1 MLPRTNTVH
10 QNPRIR
16 LRVVAIDVSFRTP
29 RKYPVNLKVLAGKS
43 IPYNLK
49 AIGRDQVLR
58 WDSIDPIEVDI
69 DDSVEIRV
77 YETYWFER
85 RRERVGSV
93 TFQVCKVTNLQ
104 STYTVQ
110 GHPESILS
118 SVSLTFSSGENLQA
132 AQSSLAAAGRVVGVP
147 SEAREITRTPRNIAD
162 AIMKIGRMVIEL
174 SPMAESAVRLCSQAW
189 EILQQQ
195 ARDDALV
202 ARLVDDM
209 DRMITLVAAAE
220 DHAKLLQLKTTIAE
234 MLALVEDIS
243 RFVIDYKSNSTTFRM
258 AVLADAQNRVDEF
271 ARRSKHLMREFNS
284 GMAAQLVQRVEKL
297 INDSDWALVDKLT
310 VPGAYFDPSRC
321 CLEGTRVRILDD
333 IESWARDANRS
344 TSLYWLYGPA
354 GSGKSS
360 IAASISERLDKTGI
374 LAGTFFCKRDNE
386 YLRKPEHLISSLAA
400 SLASKC
406 QPYGLQ
412 LVEALRNDR
421 RLAHSATRTRF
432 EGLIANPIRTVN
444 GDAISTPLVIVVDA
458 LDENGTVDSRKE
470 LVQCLLCMAQ
480 MTKWLKVIMT
490 SRPND
495 EIRHLLELNQEHI
508 LSCDLFTRDPSDL
521 SQDIRAYIQY
531 RMSSIS
537 LSLGR
542 RDHWPDEMEIKQLCT
557 RSNNLF
563 IWAHTACNLI
573 EQSLDPPTSLYQIL
587 AGVRHLGPKQALG
600 DIYTTAL
607 DECLRNN
614 IDDTETIRLCVGAI
628 VLTGTRCPL
637 SDASLAALLGKRI
650 KLHVVTRVIDRLG
663 SVIYRDV
670 QGAIRVLHHSFSDY
684 MVDES
689 CPERYRIDTT
699 TQNAALA
706 ASCLEVMMVN
716 LRFNIC
722 GLGDSRMLNQ
732 EVPNLRSLVE
742 ENIRPELAYSSL
754 YWATHL
760 SATTL
765 AIAAQSCGNLL
776 DLFMFGPRLMHW
788 IEALSLLGELHVAL
802 SSMHQ
807 LESWVN

>member
-1 MLPRTNTVH
+1 
-10 QNPRIR
+10 
-16 LRVVAIDVSFRTP
+16 
-29 RKYPVNLKVLAGKS
+29 
-43 IPYNLK
+43 
-49 AIGRDQVLR
+49 
-58 WDSIDPIEVDI
+58 
-69 DDSVEIRV
+69 
-77 YETYWFER
+77 
-85 RRERVGSV
+85 
-93 TFQVCKVTNLQ
+93 
-104 STYTVQ
+104 
-110 GHPESILS
+110 
-118 SVSLTFSSGENLQA
+118 
-132 AQSSLAAAGRVVGVP
+132 
-147 SEAREITRTPRNIAD
+147 
-162 AIMKIGRMVIEL
+162 
-174 SPMAESAVRLCSQAW
+174 MAESAVRLCSQAW
-189 EILQQQ
+189 EVLQQQ

-220 DHAKLLQLKTTIAE
+220 DHAKLLKMKTIIAE
-234 MLALVEDIS
+234 MLALVEDTS
-243 RFVIDYKSNSTTFRM
+243 RFVIDYQSHSTAFRM
-258 AVLADAQNRVDEF
+258 AVLADTQNRVDEF
-271 ARRSKHLMREFNS
+271 TRRSKHLMREFNT

-297 INDSDWALVDKLT
+297 INDSDWALIDKLT
-310 VPGAYFDPSRC
+310 VPGACFDPSRC
-321 CLEGTRVRILDD
+321 CLEGTRARILDD

-344 TSLYWLYGPA
+344 TSFYWLYGPA
-354 GSGKSS
+354 GCGKSS
-360 IAASISERLDKTGI
+360 IAASISERLDKTGT

-432 EGLIANPIRTVN
+432 EGLIANPIRAVN

-458 LDENGTVDSRKE
+458 LDENGTADSRKE
-470 LVQCLLCMAQ
+470 LVQCLLCMTQ

-508 LSCDLFTRDPSDL
+508 LNCDLFTQDPPDL
-521 SQDIRAYIQY
+521 SRDIRAYIQY

-557 RSNNLF
+557 QSNNLF
-563 IWAHTACNLI
+563 IWARTACDLI

-600 DIYTTAL
+600 NIYTTAL
-607 DECLRNN
+607 DECLRSN

-637 SDASLAALLGKRI
+637 SDASLAALLSKRI

-699 TQNAALA
+699 AQNAELA
-706 ASCLEVMMVN
+706 ASCLEVMMMN

-722 GLGDSRMLNQ
+722 GLEDSRMLNQ
-732 EVPNLRSLVE
+732 DVPNLQSLVKK
-742 ENIRPELAYSSL
+742 NISPELAYSSI

-760 SATTL
+760 TATTL
-765 AIAAQSCGNLL
+765 GIAAQSCGNLL
-776 DLFMFGPRLMHW
+776 DLFMFGPRLMYW
-788 IEALSLLGELHVAL
+788 LEVLSLLGELHVAL
-802 SSMHQ
+802 SSYAPASG
-807 LESWVN
+807 LG